1 MSDRSRDCNREA
13 RSLFDDAMASI
24 PHEDKGAY
32 LEALSRVPHLVE
44 LESNPDQYL
53 DFLGYDPWK
62 AALRVVEYW
71 KTRVD
76 LFGERAFLPMEI
88 SGEGALSPEDIRVL
102 ETGSF
107 MVLPNNK
114 YGQAV
119 VSSFTLSLFR
129 CFSTH

>member
-1 MSDRSRDCNREA
+1 
-13 RSLFDDAMASI
+13 MASI